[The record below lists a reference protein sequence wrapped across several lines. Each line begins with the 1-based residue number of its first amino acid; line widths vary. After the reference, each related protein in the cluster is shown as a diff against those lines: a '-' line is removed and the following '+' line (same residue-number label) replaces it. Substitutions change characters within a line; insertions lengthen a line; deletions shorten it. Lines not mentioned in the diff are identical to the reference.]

1 MDIQAVFVCYPIQRT
16 GSVMEKF
23 QAIECLLCKHE
34 SLSSKPNSAR
44 RKYNSVKIGHYQTMT
59 SRTRKLRA
67 GGVIQ
72 VAEHLSSN
80 CEAMNSNPNIVKKNQ
95 NKVTGPPLLHASN
108 PTYS

>member
-44 RKYNSVKIGHYQTMT
+44 RKYKSIKIGHYQTTT
-59 SRTRKLRA
+59 SRTSNLRA

-80 CEAMNSNPNIVKKNQ
+80 CEALNSNPNIGKKP
-95 NKVTGPPLLHASN
+95 K
-108 PTYS
+108 